1 MKEERFIRTV
11 CDTSDLSNCF
21 GNKNLRLLDFLL
33 LLSQSFFVPVH
44 VRAAAV
50 TAQTTMNPRSEL
62 LLKVHL
68 EPQGTYHQSN
78 ANSNKIIK
86 KN

>member
-21 GNKNLRLLDFLL
+21 GNRNLRLLDFLL

-50 TAQTTMNPRSEL
+50 TAQPQDNN
-62 LLKVHL
+62 
-68 EPQGTYHQSN
+68 EPKFRTFTESSFGATRNIPS
-78 ANSNKIIK
+78 K
-86 KN
+86 